1 MKLFI
6 TTFLIL
12 VSTFTF
18 ASVKISKI
26 EFDNLY
32 LVQQEISKKFPKL
45 TLTGSK
51 EKIRVYGMDEKEF
64 LKELKR
70 LNIQK
75 ILDDKEKAVEE
86 KKKAKAEKK
95 EKAWEALKESGMTIE
110 QIENLKILFEEGGSN
125 ISG

>member
-45 TLTGSK
+45 TLKGSK